1 MSGEP
6 NYYYGQQP
14 GIPQSQSFEWGNVQ
28 SEGITFSM
36 DPNFGQ
42 EQSVSFFIHE

>member
-6 NYYYGQQP
+6 NYYYGQHP
-14 GIPQSQSFEWGNVQ
+14 GIPQNQNFEWGDVP

-42 EQSVSFFIHE
+42 EQLV